1 MAKILIGNIKGPKG
15 DQGIQGKQ
23 GIQGIPG
30 PVGPTGTVDENTPIA
45 FSESLSLSEIES
57 GNSISVLFGKIK
69 KWLSDLNS
77 GAAEKLLGEKL
88 SANRALISDEN
99 GNVNAS
105 DTVTKTEIE
114 RLSGVSSNIQ
124 DQLNSLNGNM
134 TLSSGSLT
142 QGTDSWTNSQRTIW
156 QKSGNILHLSG
167 VIKANTNSNSI
178 ALGGLPLSGRTISG
192 SAQCIVY
199 CSNNMSG
206 GNQYY
211 VATMSKKNDTELVIN
226 LPENV
231 ASGDFISFDFE
242 VVLYRL
248 S

>member
-1 MAKILIGNIKGPKG
+1 M
-15 DQGIQGKQ
+15 
-23 GIQGIPG
+23 
-30 PVGPTGTVDENTPIA
+30 
-45 FSESLSLSEIES
+45 
-57 GNSISVLFGKIK
+57 
-69 KWLSDLNS
+69 
-77 GAAEKLLGEKL
+77 
-88 SANRALISDEN
+88 
-99 GNVNAS
+99 
-105 DTVTKTEIE
+105 
-114 RLSGVSSNIQ
+114 
-124 DQLNSLNGNM
+124 LNGNM